1 VNYLGR
7 YSDHLWAEEAINPGV
22 FMGLGPCTI
31 NGVAYTVCSTLAN
44 LNQRRKF
51 SLENPTQGAL
61 LGFVDEHNDVGWQ
74 KYNGLRFTGTRRS
87 ATGVALSGNYTF
99 SHCVGTATPG
109 SFPQIASGY
118 TNPDNPDMDKGHC
131 DQDRTHLANITAGYQ
146 TPELGNKA
154 LRILA
159 SNWRVTGIYTARSG
173 QWINITTGADN
184 ALNGQLQQRP
194 NKLSDDFYGPKTLN
208 NYLNRAA
215 FGVPAPGTFG
225 DLQYRA
231 VEGPGFW
238 QIDAAF
244 SRLIDLG
251 TTRNLELRLEAFNLT
266 NHFNWGNPTTT
277 ATSGV
282 ATLTSS
288 QFGRITTNGGFQR
301 IMQFGVKYSF

>member
-1 VNYLGR
+1 
-7 YSDHLWAEEAINPGV
+7 
-22 FMGLGPCTI
+22 MGLAACTI
-31 NGVAYTVCSTLAN
+31 NGVSYPVCSTNAN

-51 SLENPTQGAL
+51 TLENPAAGAL

-87 ATGVALSGNYTF
+87 SMLSLSGNYTY
-99 SHCVGTATPG
+99 SHCQGTATPG

-131 DQDRTHLANITAGYQ
+131 DQDRTHLANVTAGYQ

-159 SNWRVTGIYTARSG
+159 SNWRVSGIYTARSG

-194 NKLSDDFYGPKTLN
+194 NKLSDDVYGPKTLT

-215 FGVPAPGTFG
+215 FGIPAPGTFG
-225 DLQYRA
+225 NLEYRA
-231 VEGPGFW
+231 VEGPAYW
-238 QIDAAF
+238 QIDTAF
-244 SRLIDLG
+244 SDFREIGGGLKYPFKSVVTQGGKQVSDMTVADMKANTG
-251 TTRNLELRLEAFNLT
+251 LT
-266 NHFNWGNPTTT
+266 NAVLSAKP
-277 ATSGV
+277 
-282 ATLTSS
+282 
-288 QFGRITTNGGFQR
+288 
-301 IMQFGVKYSF
+301 

>member
-1 VNYLGR
+1 
-7 YSDHLWAEEAINPGV
+7 
-22 FMGLGPCTI
+22 
-31 NGVAYTVCSTLAN
+31 
-44 LNQRRKF
+44 
-51 SLENPTQGAL
+51 
-61 LGFVDEHNDVGWQ
+61 
-74 KYNGLRFTGTRRS
+74 
-87 ATGVALSGNYTF
+87 
-99 SHCVGTATPG
+99 
-109 SFPQIASGY
+109 
-118 TNPDNPDMDKGHC
+118 MDKGHC
-131 DQDRTHLANITAGYQ
+131 DQDRTHLANITAGYE

-173 QWINITTGADN
+173 QWINITTGVDN

-215 FGVPAPGTFG
+215 FGTPAPGTFG
-225 DLQYRA
+225 NLEYRA
-231 VEGPGFW
+231 VEGPAFW

-251 TTRNLELRLEAFNLT
+251 STRNLELRIEAFNLT

-277 ATSGV
+277 PTSGL
-282 ATLTSS
+282 ANLSSS

>member
-22 FMGLGPCTI
+22 FMGLNPCTI
-31 NGVAYTVCSTLAN
+31 NGVAYPVCSTLAN
-44 LNQRRKF
+44 LNQRRKL
-51 SLENPTQGAL
+51 SLENPAQGAL

-87 ATGVALSGNYTF
+87 ATGLTLSGNYTF

-159 SNWRVTGIYTARSG
+159 SNWRVTGIYSARSG
-173 QWINITTGADN
+173 QWINITTGQDN

-225 DLQYRA
+225 DLEYRA
-231 VEGPGFW
+231 VEGPAFW

-251 TTRNLELRLEAFNLT
+251 STRNVELRLEAFNLT